1 MGKKVDILKKV
12 LVILLWLGVASV
24 SVVLL
29 VAATQK
35 HAGDVCENVVVRIRS
50 GEQGGYIS
58 EKEILNRISGN
69 RPESLVGTKI
79 STMRLSKLE
88 QLLEQHLW
96 IHNAE
101 LFFDIQNVLHIEIE
115 ERIPVARVFSVGGE
129 TFYVDEKGRQL
140 PVNGNQIANVSV
152 FTGFPQ
158 ITYPLSI
165 KDSILLFQVRDM
177 GAFML
182 KNEFWKAQIDQVHI
196 DNYQMELIPKLGKHQ
211 ILFGEGVMI
220 EKKFQR
226 LMLFYRQIMKKTG
239 WNYYSVLD
247 LRYDK
252 QLVGTRRD
260 SVSLYES
267 FIIPFDTIK
276 ISADLD
282 SARIARDTSLHIV
295 QDTAVKDTGKIKM
308 NLKP

>member
-1 MGKKVDILKKV
+1 M
-12 LVILLWLGVASV
+12 
-24 SVVLL
+24 
-29 VAATQK
+29 
-35 HAGDVCENVVVRIRS
+35 
-50 GEQGGYIS
+50 
-58 EKEILNRISGN
+58 
-69 RPESLVGTKI
+69 
-79 STMRLSKLE
+79 
-88 QLLEQHLW
+88 
-96 IHNAE
+96 
-101 LFFDIQNVLHIEIE
+101 
-115 ERIPVARVFSVGGE
+115 
-129 TFYVDEKGRQL
+129 
-140 PVNGNQIANVSV
+140 NGNQIANVSV

>member
-1 MGKKVDILKKV
+1 MGKKIDILKKV

>member
-1 MGKKVDILKKV
+1 MGKKIDILKKI
-12 LVILLWLGVASV
+12 LVIMLWLGVASV

-35 HAGDVCENVVVRIRS
+35 HAGDVCKNVVVRIRS

-58 EKEILNRISGN
+58 EKEILNRVSGN
-69 RPESLVGTKI
+69 KPELLVGTKI
-79 STMRLSKLE
+79 SMMRLSKLE
-88 QLLEQHLW
+88 ALLEQHLW

-101 LFFDIQNVLHIEIE
+101 LFFDTKNILHIEIE

-140 PVNGNQIANVSV
+140 PVNGNQIANVAV

-158 ITYPLSI
+158 ITYPLST
-165 KDSILLFQVRDM
+165 KDSMLLFQVRDM

-220 EKKFQR
+220 EKKFKR

-239 WNYYSVLD
+239 WNYYSLLD

-252 QLVGTRRD
+252 QLVATRRD
-260 SVSLYES
+260 SISLYQS
-267 FIIPFDTIK
+267 FIIPFDTLT

-282 SARIARDTSLHIV
+282 SARIAGDTSLHIIK
-295 QDTAVKDTGKIKM
+295 DTAVKDTIK
-308 NLKP
+308 LKANIKP

>member
-1 MGKKVDILKKV
+1 MGKKTDILKKV

-29 VAATQK
+29 VAANQK
-35 HAGDVCENVVVRIRS
+35 HAGDVCEKVVVRIRS

-79 STMRLSKLE
+79 SMMRLSKLE

-96 IHNAE
+96 IHNSE
-101 LFFDIQNVLHIEIE
+101 LFFDINNVLHVEIE

-129 TFYVDEKGRQL
+129 SIYVDEKGRQL
-140 PVNGNQIANVSV
+140 PVNGNQIANVAV

-158 ITYPLSI
+158 MTYPLSM
-165 KDSILLFQVRDM
+165 KDSLLFLQIRDM
-177 GAFML
+177 GTFML

-220 EKKFQR
+220 EKKFKR

-252 QLVGTRRD
+252 QLVATRRD
-260 SVSLYES
+260 SISLYES
-267 FIIPFDTIK
+267 FIIPFDTLA
-276 ISADLD
+276 ISSDLD
-282 SARIARDTSLHIV
+282 SARIARDTSLRIV
-295 QDTAVKDTGKIKM
+295 QDTALKDTGKIKI